1 MSKETVHSMEP
12 QAELCVDVADL
23 ALRLKVEAARAC
35 MRAGLGHS
43 NEEVE
48 ATFAARREQVAADQ
62 RNKASER

>member
-1 MSKETVHSMEP
+1 MSKETVHLMEP
-12 QAELCVDVADL
+12 QAALCVDDADL

-43 NEEVE
+43 YEEVE
-48 ATFAARREQVAADQ
+48 ATFAARRKQVAADQ